1 MREYDLLY
9 ISRVIGDLSGLPIRV
24 YQGGQRLHYHSVVTL
39 PVDPI
44 VVCWDAIERITS
56 HVGYYVT
63 EQFHYYGVVNS
74 GNAKIVIGPSQQ
86 VSQTDQELRKL
97 GFQADVPPEDMQDF
111 VQGMKNIFCMPLDSI
126 LQILCTLNYILN
138 DEKLGIK
145 DIAICEAEQTDLQ
158 RQWVQEHTE
167 QFLLPGCAGDTFSIY
182 EHNTYHQEQ
191 QILRLV
197 QKGDIPS
204 LTNWMNAAPAIRGG
218 ALASEQLRQL
228 KNTLIVTATLTSRA
242 AIQGGLS
249 TEEAFSLSDAYIQR
263 CEHLRTME
271 QITNLQY
278 HMVLEFTERV
288 NRIRHGAE
296 PTELVIAVSH
306 YIQQHLSEPIR
317 VEDIA
322 KTLFMS
328 RPHLSAKFRQEA
340 GETLTDYIWKQK
352 TEEAKRLLRYSDK
365 SFSSIGAYLGFSS
378 SGHFS
383 QVFKKYTGKTPSEY
397 RDRYK

>member
-1 MREYDLLY
+1 MREYDLQY
-9 ISRVIGDLSGLPIRV
+9 ICRVIGDLSGLPIRG
-24 YQGGQRLHYHSVVTL
+24 YRSGRRLHYHSVTML

-44 VVCWDAIERITS
+44 VVCRDSIERITS

-74 GNAKIVIGPSQQ
+74 GDIKIVIGPSQQ
-86 VSQTDQELRKL
+86 VLQADQELRKL
-97 GFQADVPPEDMQDF
+97 GFQADVSPEDMEDF
-111 VQGMKNIFCMPLDSI
+111 VQGMKSIVCMPLDTL
-126 LQILCTLNYILN
+126 LQILCTINYFLN
-138 DEKLGIK
+138 DETLGIK

-158 RQWVQEHTE
+158 RQWAQKHNE
-167 QFLLPGCAGDTFSIY
+167 QFFASAFAGDTLP
-182 EHNTYHQEQ
+182 ERGHNTYDQEQ

-197 QKGDIPS
+197 RKGDLPS
-204 LTNWMNAAPAIRGG
+204 LAKWMDAAPAIWGG
-218 ALASEQLRQL
+218 ALASEQLRQI
-228 KNTLIVTATLTSRA
+228 KNTFIVTATLVSRA

-249 TEEAFSLSDAYIQR
+249 TEEAFSLSDAYIQK
-263 CEHLRTME
+263 CEHLQTME
-271 QITNLQY
+271 QIKNLQY
-278 HMVLEFTERV
+278 HMVLEFTDRV

-296 PTELVIAVSH
+296 PTELTVAVSN

-317 VEDIA
+317 VDAIA
-322 KTLFMS
+322 KALFMS

-340 GETLTDYIWKQK
+340 GETLTDFIWKQK

-378 SGHFS
+378 PGHFS

-397 RDRYK
+397 RNRFK